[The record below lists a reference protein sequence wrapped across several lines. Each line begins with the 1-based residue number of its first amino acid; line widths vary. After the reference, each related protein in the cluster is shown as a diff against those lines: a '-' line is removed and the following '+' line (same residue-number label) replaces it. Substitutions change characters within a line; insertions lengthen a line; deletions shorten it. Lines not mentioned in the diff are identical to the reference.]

1 MVFKSSHFWIFL
13 KVLLISSSHMKRIL
27 ILLSCLFLGLGYS
40 IAQTL
45 SGTFPSLANQTLT
58 LEGTKGFDTY
68 AIGSAKADEKGQFS
82 LSYSSEDYGIAF
94 LSGEDKQPFVLI
106 LEKTGVRLE
115 GQLLS
120 EANSIRI
127 MEGQENRWFEQYTQE
142 QGKREQA
149 LSAWAYLQNLYQ
161 NDPFF
166 AKQQE
171 PNQAIAGEVMRL
183 QQEDGKFIEALPAES
198 FARWFLPIRKL
209 ISSVGAVAQYRT
221 AELPQTIAAFR
232 TMDYADPRFQKSG
245 LFRDVFESQFWLLEN
260 SGGTLEENYEK
271 MEGSLDAILS
281 SVEKNAPLYNEVTA
295 YLIELLER
303 RSLTNAAEY
312 LALTVLQQDK
322 VALQPRLA
330 RQLEGYRAMKVGT
343 TVPEIQFTGDI
354 LLQGKPIPFPSRLS
368 EVTAPYRLVIFG
380 ASWCPACSEAIAELI
395 PLYEKW
401 NVLGLEAIF
410 VSLDTD
416 PTAFKAY
423 SEGMPFIAFSDYK
436 KWDTQAVS
444 DYYVASSPSFYLID
458 QSGQLLLRPQSVKQ
472 IDAWVDWKIGGSPSN

>member
-1 MVFKSSHFWIFL
+1 
-13 KVLLISSSHMKRIL
+13 MKRIL
-27 ILLSCLFLGLGYS
+27 VLLWFLYLGVGNAIS
-40 IAQTL
+40 QTI

-68 AIGSAKADEKGQFS
+68 AIGTVRADEKGQFL
-82 LSYSSEDYGIAF
+82 LSYSPQDYGVAF
-94 LSGEDKQPFVLI
+94 LSGEDQKPFVVI
-106 LEKTGVRLE
+106 LEKVGVRLE
-115 GQLLS
+115 GQVLS
-120 EANSIRI
+120 EASSIRI
-127 MEGQENRWFEQYTQE
+127 LEGQENRWFEQYTQE

-149 LSAWAYLQNLYQ
+149 LSAWGYLQNLYQ
-161 NDPFF
+161 NDPLF
-166 AKQQE
+166 ATQQV
-171 PNQAIAGEVMRL
+171 PILAIGGEVMRL
-183 QQEDGKFIEALPAES
+183 QQEDGQFISTLPSES

-260 SGGTLEENYEK
+260 SGGSLDSIYGQ
-271 MEGSLDAILS
+271 MEVSLDAILA
-281 SVEKNAPLYNEVTA
+281 SVSNNAPLYNEVTA
-295 YLIELLER
+295 YLLELLER

-312 LALTVLQQDK
+312 LALTVLEQDK

-354 LLQGKPIPFPSRLS
+354 LLQGKPVAYPSRLT
-368 EVTAPYRLVIFG
+368 EVKAPYRLVIFG
-380 ASWCPACSEAIAELI
+380 ASWCPACSEAMAELI

-401 NVLGLEAIF
+401 NKLGVEAIF

-416 PTAFKAY
+416 PTAFQAY
-423 SEGMPFIAFSDYK
+423 SKGMPFIAFSDYK
-436 KWDTQAVS
+436 KWDTQAVA
-444 DYYVASSPSFYLID
+444 DYYVSSSPSFYLID
-458 QSGQLLLRPQSVKQ
+458 QSGKLLLRPQSVKQ
-472 IDAWVDWKIGGSPSN
+472 IDAWVEWKMGGGTP

>member
-1 MVFKSSHFWIFL
+1 
-13 KVLLISSSHMKRIL
+13 MKRSAILGYIL
-27 ILLSCLFLGLGYS
+27 IFGCFQS
-40 IAQTL
+40 IAQTI
-45 SGTFPSLANQTLT
+45 SGTFPSLANQTLS

-68 AIGSAKADEKGQFS
+68 SIGTVKADEKGQFS
-82 LSYSSEDYGIAF
+82 LSYSPQDYGIAF
-94 LSGEDKQPFVLI
+94 LSGEDQKPFVVI
-106 LEKTGVRLE
+106 LEKVAVRLE
-115 GQLLS
+115 GQVLS
-120 EANSIRI
+120 EASSIRI
-127 MEGQENRWFEQYTQE
+127 LEGQENRWFEQYTQE

-161 NDPFF
+161 VDPLF
-166 AKQQE
+166 ATQKV
-171 PNQAIAGEVMRL
+171 PNQAIGGEVMRL
-183 QQEDGKFIEALPAES
+183 QQEDGQFIAMLPSES

-209 ISSVGAVAQYRT
+209 VSSVGAVAQYRT
-221 AELPQTIAAFR
+221 AALPQTIAAFR

-245 LFRDVFESQFWLLEN
+245 LFRDVFESQFWLIEN

-271 MEGSLDAILS
+271 MEVSIDAILS
-281 SVEKNAPLYNEVTA
+281 SVEKNAPIYNEVTA

-312 LALTVLQQDK
+312 LALTVLEQNK

-343 TVPEIQFTGDI
+343 TVPEIQFTGNI
-354 LLQGKPIPFPSRLS
+354 LLQGKPIAYPSRLS
-368 EVTAPYRLVIFG
+368 EVKAPYRLVIFG
-380 ASWCPACSEAIAELI
+380 ASWCPACSEAMGELI

-401 NVLGLEAIF
+401 NRLGLEAIF

-416 PTAFKAY
+416 PTAFQAY

-444 DYYVASSPSFYLID
+444 DYYVAGSPSFYLID
-458 QSGQLLLRPQSVKQ
+458 PSGQLLLRPLSVKQ
-472 IDAWVDWKIGGSPSN
+472 IDAWVDWKLGK

>member
-1 MVFKSSHFWIFL
+1 MKRSL
-13 KVLLISSSHMKRIL
+13 VLLC
-27 ILLSCLFLGLGYS
+27 CLFLALGSS
-40 IAQTL
+40 IAQTI

-68 AIGSAKADEKGQFS
+68 SIGTAKADEKGQFS
-82 LSYSSEDYGIAF
+82 LSYSPQDYGIAF
-94 LSGEDKQPFVLI
+94 LSGEDQKPFVVI
-106 LEKTGVRLE
+106 LEKIGVRLE
-115 GQLLS
+115 GQVLS
-120 EANSIRI
+120 EASSIRI
-127 MEGQENRWFEQYTQE
+127 LEGQENRWFEQYTQE

-149 LSAWAYLQNLYQ
+149 LSAWGYLQNLYQ
-161 NDPFF
+161 NDPHF
-166 AKQQE
+166 AKQQV
-171 PNQAIAGEVMRL
+171 PNQAIGIEVKRL
-183 QQEDGKFIEALPAES
+183 QQEEEQFINALPSES
-198 FARWFLPIRKL
+198 FVRWFLPIRKL
-209 ISSVGAVAQYRT
+209 VSSVGAVAQYRT

-260 SGGTLEENYEK
+260 SGGTLDEIYGK
-271 MEGSLDAILS
+271 MEVSIDAILL
-281 SVEKNAPLYNEVTA
+281 SVEKNATPYNEVVA
-295 YLIELLER
+295 YLLELLER

-312 LALTVLQQDK
+312 LALTVLEQDK

-354 LLQGKPIPFPSRLS
+354 LLQGKPVAFPSRLT
-368 EVTAPYRLVIFG
+368 EVKAPYRLVIFG
-380 ASWCPACSEAIAELI
+380 ASWCPACSEAMAELI

-401 NVLGLEAIF
+401 NKFGIEAIF

-416 PTAFKAY
+416 PKAFQAY

-436 KWDTQAVS
+436 KWDTKAVS

-458 QSGQLLLRPQSVKQ
+458 PSGQLLLRPLSVKQ
-472 IDAWVDWKIGGSPSN
+472 IDAWVDWKMGK

>member
-1 MVFKSSHFWIFL
+1 
-13 KVLLISSSHMKRIL
+13 MKRSVILGYIL
-27 ILLSCLFLGLGYS
+27 IFGCFQS
-40 IAQTL
+40 IAQTI

-68 AIGSAKADEKGQFS
+68 SIGTVKTDEKGQFS
-82 LSYSSEDYGIAF
+82 LTYSPGDYGIAF
-94 LSGEDKQPFVLI
+94 LSGEDKQPFIVI
-106 LEKTGVRLE
+106 LEKTSVRLE
-115 GQLLS
+115 GQVLS
-120 EANSIRI
+120 EASSIRI
-127 MEGQENRWFEQYTQE
+127 LEGQENRWFEQYTQE

-166 AKQQE
+166 AKQQA
-171 PNQAIAGEVMRL
+171 PNQAIGGEVMRL
-183 QQEDGKFIEALPAES
+183 QQEDGKFIEALPSES

-232 TMDYADPRFQKSG
+232 AMDYADPRFQKSG

-281 SVEKNAPLYNEVTA
+281 SVEKNAALYNEVGA
-295 YLIELLER
+295 YLLELLER
-303 RSLTNAAEY
+303 RSLTKAAEY
-312 LALTVLQQDK
+312 LALTVLEQNK

-380 ASWCPACSEAIAELI
+380 ASWCPACSEAMGELI

-401 NVLGLEAIF
+401 NGLGLEAIF

-458 QSGQLLLRPQSVKQ
+458 QSGKLLLRPQSVKQ

>member
-1 MVFKSSHFWIFL
+1 
-13 KVLLISSSHMKRIL
+13 MKANL
-27 ILLSCLFLGLGYS
+27 VLLSCLFFLVGSS

-68 AIGSAKADEKGQFS
+68 AIGSAKVDEKGQFS
-82 LSYSSEDYGIAF
+82 FTYSPQDYGIAF
-94 LSGEDKQPFVLI
+94 LSGEDKKPFVVI
-106 LEKTGVRLE
+106 LEKSGVRLE
-115 GQLLS
+115 GQVLS

-127 MEGQENRWFEQYTQE
+127 LEGQENRWFEQYTQE

-166 AKQQE
+166 ASQQV
-171 PNQAIAGEVMRL
+171 PNQAIGAEVIRL
-183 QQEDGKFIEALPAES
+183 QQEDGQFINALPVES

-209 ISSVGAVAQYRT
+209 ISSVGAIAQYRT
-221 AELPQTIAAFR
+221 SELPQTIAAFR
-232 TMDYADPRFQKSG
+232 ALNYSDVRFQKSG

-260 SGGTLEENYEK
+260 SGGTLDEVYEK
-271 MEGSLDAILS
+271 MEVSIDVILS
-281 SVEKNAPLYNEVTA
+281 SVEKNEPLYNEVTA

-312 LALTVLQQDK
+312 LALTVLQQNK
-322 VALQPRLA
+322 VLVQPRLA

-343 TVPEIQFTGDI
+343 TVPDIQFAGDI
-354 LLQGKPIPFPSRLS
+354 LLQGKPIPYPTRLS
-368 EVTAPYRLVIFG
+368 EVKAPYRLVIFG
-380 ASWCPACSEAIAELI
+380 ASWCPACSEAMGELI

-401 NVLGLEAIF
+401 NKLGLEAIF

-423 SEGMPFIAFSDYK
+423 SEGMPFIAYSDYK

-458 QSGQLLLRPQSVKQ
+458 PSGQLLLRPQSVKQ
-472 IDAWVDWKIGGSPSN
+472 IDAWVDWKMGK